1 VLTIHVYVTGY
12 ARCSARPYAPAAS
25 YARWVSAACR
35 GLVEA
40 VGPGARREQPAPD
53 PRCHALIHG
62 PCHFSHWPGTLLSKG
77 GLQHAM
83 RRLRRVR
90 RGAADG
96 DKHSCQETAYRHGGE
111 PERLQC
117 SRRAPQRA
125 GEAEAGRVPEGRAAG
140 GAQIWHRTCGSL
152 RDKGWHL
159 TRCGWPE
166 TCCSPQRRG
175 RTSARGSQRARPT
188 PRPLAQCSCRTTSSG
203 FAARRPLFLCAR
215 GNEISFVA
223 LT

>member
-1 VLTIHVYVTGY
+1 VPALLYAERVQRRDDTPTCFLTRVAVPSYMVRATSRTGL
-12 ARCSARPYAPAAS
+12 ARS
-25 YARWVSAACR
+25 
-35 GLVEA
+35 
-40 VGPGARREQPAPD
+40 
-53 PRCHALIHG
+53 
-62 PCHFSHWPGTLLSKG
+62 SKG
-77 GLQHAM
+77 GLQYAL
-83 RRLRRVR
+83 RRLSRVR
-90 RGAADG
+90 RGAADRTAAADG
-96 DKHSCQETAYRHGGE
+96 DKHSCQVTAYRHGGG